1 MNSVCIVLVNYNG
14 HDDTVECLES
24 VLKSSHTNFQVVVV
38 DNSDSENSLRQLAR
52 WAGGGVYSIQSKFP
66 QLVFPLE
73 GKPVSNRIISQ
84 AELLQLE
91 QRTDERI
98 LFVRAKRNLGFAAGN
113 NIAIR
118 YFSKTNQFDFL
129 WLLNN
134 DTVIQKD
141 TLSSFVD
148 YANVLK
154 ATVGIMGGKL
164 FQYYNPEHLQAVG
177 GIYYKWFGK
186 MREIGSG
193 GQDKGQWDKG
203 TFRID
208 YVIGASMFIRK
219 EFIQSVGP
227 MEEDYFL
234 YFEELDWALRGR
246 KKNWELAFCPKAI
259 LYHKLGASTGSQKSL
274 SEISDFYF
282 VRNRILI
289 ARKFFPITLLTL
301 YPGFVVF
308 IINRIRRGV
317 PGRIMLLIRLLVNPR
332 QHFKK
337 EVK

>member
-1 MNSVCIVLVNYNG
+1 MNSVCIVLVNFNG

-24 VLKSSHTNFQVVVV
+24 VLKSNHTNFQVVVV
-38 DNSDSENSLRQLAR
+38 DNSDSESSLYQLEQ
-52 WAGGGVYSIQSKFP
+52 WAKGNGHPIQTKFP
-66 QLVFPLE
+66 EIVFPE
-73 GKPVSNRIISQ
+73 ERKPVPFRIFSED
-84 AELLQLE
+84 ELLQVDHRVE
-91 QRTDERI
+91 ERI
-98 LFVRAKRNLGFAAGN
+98 LFVRSKKNRGFAAGN

-118 YFSKTNQFDFL
+118 YFTAINQFDFL

-134 DTVIQKD
+134 DTVIRKD
-141 TLSSFVD
+141 TLSALSD
-148 YANVLK
+148 CANSLK
-154 ATVGIMGGKL
+154 PGVGILGGKL
-164 FQYYNPEHLQAVG
+164 LQYYNPERLQALG

-186 MREIGSG
+186 MREIGS
-193 GQDKGQWDKG
+193 DNLDRGQWDQA
-203 TFRID
+203 TFRLD
-208 YVIGASMFIRK
+208 YIIGASMFVRK

-234 YFEELDWALRGR
+234 YFEELDWALRGKR
-246 KKNWELAFCPKAI
+246 KEWKLAFCPKAI
-259 LYHKLGASTGSQKSL
+259 VYHKLGASTGSQKSV

-289 ARKFFPITLLTL
+289 ARKFFPITQLTL

-317 PGRIMLLIRLLVNPR
+317 PGRIMLLMRLLVNPR
-332 QHFKK
+332 QHFRK